1 MNQKIDDNAAHQRG
15 LRISK
20 PHAEEIV
27 NIFGK
32 GHVQSEFLH
41 ATDLLLINYAHV
53 LMLCEQN
60 LISHSEACRI
70 LSAVKQLETAGV
82 QNKIQIDPRIGDLST
97 HVEAFIIK
105 ETGADTGGKLHTGRS
120 RNDLYPTLTKMRVR
134 RSVMDVYGAL
144 ITLCESLLW
153 LADKHKETAM
163 PGYTHYSQHA
173 QPITL
178 GYYLLGN
185 FDVFRRNLERIE
197 HFWGRMNTCPMGAAA
212 LSTTGFPLDRHR
224 VAALLGFDDIHE
236 HAYDAVSARDFL
248 QEFLFILS
256 TIASDLGRI
265 AENILLWNTFEF
277 GMIVLADEYT
287 SFSTIMPQKKNPV
300 ALETPRALNSIISG
314 KLYNAFGILKAESWC
329 NGRETTILD
338 DDSADTGEKVF
349 GMIRLMDGV
358 LRTMQVQKERMAELA
373 RRGFS
378 VATEL
383 ADTLVR
389 DQGFPFRT
397 AHEIVGLVVKNAV
410 DRGLDSTQITV
421 EMIEACAEAYTGN
434 PLSLNPESVRKALD
448 PKENVQ
454 IRCLPGGPAV
464 KEVSRMLKNRKR
476 LLDEKE
482 AFISRIRSNI
492 EAAYQ
497 TLSQKVKETIGEEHA

>member
-1 MNQKIDDNAAHQRG
+1 
-15 LRISK
+15 
-20 PHAEEIV
+20 
-27 NIFGK
+27 
-32 GHVQSEFLH
+32 
-41 ATDLLLINYAHV
+41 
-53 LMLCEQN
+53 
-60 LISHSEACRI
+60 
-70 LSAVKQLETAGV
+70 
-82 QNKIQIDPRIGDLST
+82 
-97 HVEAFIIK
+97 
-105 ETGADTGGKLHTGRS
+105 
-120 RNDLYPTLTKMRVR
+120 
-134 RSVMDVYGAL
+134 
-144 ITLCESLLW
+144 
-153 LADKHKETAM
+153 
-163 PGYTHYSQHA
+163 
-173 QPITL
+173 
-178 GYYLLGN
+178 
-185 FDVFRRNLERIE
+185 
-197 HFWGRMNTCPMGAAA
+197 
-212 LSTTGFPLDRHR
+212 

-248 QEFLFILS
+248 LEYLFILS

-300 ALETPRALNSIISG
+300 ALETLRALNSIVSG
-314 KLYNAFGILKAESWC
+314 RLYNAFGILKAESWC

-397 AHEIVGLVVKNAV
+397 AHEIVGLAVKKAV

-421 EMIEACAEAYTGN
+421 EMIEACAEGYTGA

-464 KEVSRMLKNRKR
+464 KEVDRMLQNRKH

-482 AFISRIRSNI
+482 AFISRIRSDI
-492 EAAYQ
+492 EAAYRM
-497 TLSQKVKETIGEEHA
+497 LSQTVNEMIGEKPA